1 MEMQLLWNY
10 ECSLKNTTIKH
21 LVKKKRMQLISWI
34 TYTTITATFELKGK
48 QNMNIH
54 SQTSFSEF

>member
-1 MEMQLLWNY
+1 
-10 ECSLKNTTIKH
+10 
-21 LVKKKRMQLISWI
+21 MQLISWI
-34 TYTTITATFELKGK
+34 TYTTITATFDLKGK